1 MILNTPRLRDEPRDG
16 EGRDEGL
23 LSGLHLRLH
32 HRILGDVVK
41 PTIGGVRASPKD
53 DCGMPWAD
61 CTKSLKRCGEA
72 IERKA
77 STRVDQRGKNAPAL
91 KIDGEDAGTM
101 RGQRNRDA
109 RYAEIRR
116 DTPSLPRGFVT
127 AVTRVN
133 NTGSTLRKKKNGRAG
148 MIRIC
153 YVYLPCS
160 IFLVVCF
167 YLCHSYLCS
176 FVSCCYLTC

>member
-1 MILNTPRLRDEPRDG
+1 MILNTPRLRDEPPVEEEEEEKDH
-16 EGRDEGL
+16 GL
-23 LSGLHLRLH
+23 LHNYCPTAGDNERRLAAELARDSLCALVPCKEMARGSGA
-32 HRILGDVVK
+32 LGSCTEEARDSVV
-41 PTIGGVRASPKD
+41 
-53 DCGMPWAD
+53 
-61 CTKSLKRCGEA
+61 
-72 IERKA
+72 
-77 STRVDQRGKNAPAL
+77 AL
-91 KIDGEDAGTM
+91 WSAAC
-101 RGQRNRDA
+101 RDTP

-116 DTPSLPRGFVT
+116 DTPSLQRGFVT
-127 AVTRVN
+127 TVTRVN

-160 IFLVVCF
+160 IFSVVCF